1 MKDGMNLEQ
10 AFLVLLGVVCTG
22 LGWFANQLF
31 HAVEKLKD
39 DLTELQVRIGSDF
52 VRYDRLQDM
61 LKPILN
67 GIEEIKESIKH
78 KQDKS

>member
-31 HAVEKLKD
+31 HAVESLKQ
-39 DLTELQVRIGSDF
+39 DLNDLEVRIVSDF
-52 VRYDRLQDM
+52 VRYDRLQEM
-61 LKPILN
+61 LKPIAS
-67 GIEEIKESIKH
+67 GSEEIKESLKH
-78 KQDKS
+78 KADK

>member
-1 MKDGMNLEQ
+1 MSLEQ
-10 AFLVLLGVVCTG
+10 IFIILIGVACSVI
-22 LGWFANQLF
+22 GWFANQLF
-31 HAVEKLKD
+31 RAVEKLKD
-39 DLTELQVRIGSDF
+39 DLNELQVRIGSDF

>member
-1 MKDGMNLEQ
+1 MSLEQ
-10 AFLVLLGVVCTG
+10 IFIILIGVACSVI
-22 LGWFANQLF
+22 GWFANQLF
-31 HAVEKLKD
+31 RAVEKLKD
-39 DLTELQVRIGSDF
+39 DLNELQVRIGSDF

-78 KQDKS
+78 KADKP

>member
-1 MKDGMNLEQ
+1 MSLEQ
-10 AFLVLLGVVCTG
+10 IFIILIGVACSVI
-22 LGWFANQLF
+22 GWFANQLF
-31 HAVEKLKD
+31 RAVEKLKD
-39 DLTELQVRIGSDF
+39 DLNELQVRIGSDF

-78 KQDKS
+78 KADKS

>member
-1 MKDGMNLEQ
+1 MSLEQ
-10 AFLVLLGVVCTG
+10 IFIILIGVACSVI
-22 LGWFANQLF
+22 GWFANQLF

-39 DLTELQVRIGSDF
+39 GLTELQVRIGSDF

>member
-1 MKDGMNLEQ
+1 MSLEQ
-10 AFLVLLGVVCTG
+10 IFIILIGVACSVI
-22 LGWFANQLF
+22 GWFANQLF

-61 LKPILN
+61 LKPILS
-67 GIEEIKESIKH
+67 GIEEIKEALKH
-78 KQDKS
+78 KADKT

>member
-1 MKDGMNLEQ
+1 MSLEQ
-10 AFLVLLGVVCTG
+10 IFIILIGVACSVI
-22 LGWFANQLF
+22 GWFANQLF
-31 HAVEKLKD
+31 RAVEKLKD
-39 DLTELQVRIGSDF
+39 DLNELQVRIGSDF

-78 KQDKS
+78 KQDK

>member
-1 MKDGMNLEQ
+1 MSLEQ
-10 AFLVLLGVVCTG
+10 IFIILIGVACSVI
-22 LGWFANQLF
+22 GWFANQLF
-31 HAVEKLKD
+31 RAVEKLKD
-39 DLTELQVRIGSDF
+39 DLNELQVRIGSDF

-78 KQDKS
+78 KQDKP

>member
-1 MKDGMNLEQ
+1 MSLEQ
-10 AFLVLLGVVCTG
+10 IFIILIGVACSVI
-22 LGWFANQLF
+22 GWFANQLF
-31 HAVEKLKD
+31 RAIEKLKD
-39 DLTELQVRIGSDF
+39 DLNELQVRIGSDF

-78 KQDKS
+78 KADKP

>member
-1 MKDGMNLEQ
+1 MSLEQ
-10 AFLVLLGVVCTG
+10 IFIILIGVACSVI
-22 LGWFANQLF
+22 GWFANQLF
-31 HAVEKLKD
+31 RAVEELKD
-39 DLTELQVRIGSDF
+39 DLNELQVRIGSDF

-78 KQDKS
+78 KADKP